1 MNGIH
6 CKFKHYEFDRLVSN
20 FEREMNQKVLV
31 KKLDKIAKGKGFLSG
46 PSDPP
51 LALENLLWS
60 GSFLRSLRPI

>member
-1 MNGIH
+1 MCLNGIL
-6 CKFKHYEFDRLVSN
+6 CKLKHYEFDRLDSN

-51 LALENLLWS
+51 LALENLL
-60 GSFLRSLRPI
+60 

>member
-6 CKFKHYEFDRLVSN
+6 YKFKHYEFDRLVSN

-46 PSDPP
+46 PSGSP
-51 LALENLLWS
+51 LALENLL
-60 GSFLRSLRPI
+60 